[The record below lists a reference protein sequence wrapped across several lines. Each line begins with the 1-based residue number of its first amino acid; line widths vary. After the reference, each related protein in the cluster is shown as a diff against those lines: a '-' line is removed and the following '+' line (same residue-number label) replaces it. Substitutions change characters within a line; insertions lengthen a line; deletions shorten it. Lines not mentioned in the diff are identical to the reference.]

1 LALARVAL
9 RLLRAAEHLPAHRR
23 DARPRPA
30 VSLVR
35 ATSVTG
41 MTEVVMIAGPRVTIA
56 TSVLAPVEL
65 NATLAPPAAR
75 VRNVAQPNLA
85 IVGRPATATTLVSAV
100 LVMSAA
106 PVEAAKAENLRAVPA
121 TIASLATIAGVTAPS
136 ARPAAAMIARAPI
149 VFATTVRARIAHAMT
164 AVPRLAPIV
173 TSAAPRGSTAT
184 TAHEPTVRAPIV
196 LKATALSVA
205 AAMTARAPIVFVM
218 TATRAPVAVTATI
231 ATSAR
236 AASSCGCALPRP
248 PAMAL
253 RPLPKASSPWQRP
266 IT

>member
-1 LALARVAL
+1 LALARAAL

-106 PVEAAKAENLRAVPA
+106 PVEAAKAENLRPVPA

-149 VFATTVRARIAHAMT
+149 VFATTVRAR
-164 AVPRLAPIV
+164 
-173 TSAAPRGSTAT
+173 
-184 TAHEPTVRAPIV
+184 TAHE
-196 LKATALSVA
+196 
-205 AAMTARAPIVFVM
+205 M
-218 TATRAPVAVTATI
+218 TATRAPVVVTATT

-236 AASSCGCALPRP
+236 AASRP
-248 PAMAL
+248 PRMWCSIVST
-253 RPLPKASSPWQRP
+253 RPLLPPKTWTAFRLATSA
-266 IT
+266 